1 MTRWVTKK
9 GKDGKNRHIPI
20 QEGYQKKEKEIKT
33 EANKNYL
40 ATEYAYFFLNNLEAS
55 ISDYGGFY
63 NFIKE
68 DFSASYPDLE
78 DINEDEAKYLD
89 ENLEL
94 LPEDYRELAR
104 IYSLY
109 DKLPPLHHSVKK
121 RSNFDEDAEK
131 DADEILYYKI
141 IDTLTKGYES
151 GKLSTDSELYENRFS
166 RGA

>member
-1 MTRWVTKK
+1 
-9 GKDGKNRHIPI
+9 
-20 QEGYQKKEKEIKT
+20 
-33 EANKNYL
+33 
-40 ATEYAYFFLNNLEAS
+40 
-55 ISDYGGFY
+55 
-63 NFIKE
+63 
-68 DFSASYPDLE
+68 E

-109 DKLPPLHHSVKK
+109 DKLPPLHRSVKK
-121 RSNFDEDAEK
+121 RSNFDEDFDEDAEK

-151 GKLSTDSELYENRFS
+151 GKLSTDSELHNSRFYNVYT
-166 RGA
+166 RR